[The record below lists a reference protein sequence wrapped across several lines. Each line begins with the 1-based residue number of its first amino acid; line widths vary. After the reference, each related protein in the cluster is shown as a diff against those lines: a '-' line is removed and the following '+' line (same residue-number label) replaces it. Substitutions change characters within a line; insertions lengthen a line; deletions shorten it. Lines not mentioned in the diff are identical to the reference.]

1 MSGPEAVRSRK
12 SSQTQGGDGLAGL
25 GQHRPHHGGT
35 DAGQD
40 RVDPGVGRRSGGRLM
55 AQVAHP
61 ARPHAALEPSI
72 GAPTPIDR
80 RPRPIWPTRVVGT
93 GVIFPRSAV

>member
-1 MSGPEAVRSRK
+1 VSGPEAVRSRK

-40 RVDPGVGRRSGGRLM
+40 RVDSGVGRRSGATTGD
-55 AQVAHP
+55 
-61 ARPHAALEPSI
+61 RPLDQPT
-72 GAPTPIDR
+72 GQTAPNT
-80 RPRPIWPTRVVGT
+80 
-93 GVIFPRSAV
+93 